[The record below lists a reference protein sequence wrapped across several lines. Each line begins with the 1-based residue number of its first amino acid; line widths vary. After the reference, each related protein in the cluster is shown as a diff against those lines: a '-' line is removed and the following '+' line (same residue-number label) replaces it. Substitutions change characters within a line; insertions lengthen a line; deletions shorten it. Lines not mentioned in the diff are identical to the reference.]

1 MTIKDVQIIEL
12 VYVSYICI
20 CIENYIDLHVEV
32 SINEGTP
39 LAGWFIRENPYLNWM
54 MTGGTPI

>member
-1 MTIKDVQIIEL
+1 MTIKDVQFIEL

-39 LAGWFIRENPYLNWM
+39 LAAWFIRENPDLNWM